1 MSILKFEGEHEDDR
15 GNKSRKKYGNGT
27 SGVWIWGEFLQYET
41 QEPRY
46 HVVLDFEGLAPDE
59 KGVFTERDRK
69 MFALASVLC
78 STIFFN
84 SKIDFNHEKLMEI
97 ALIDDLYR
105 KIKIS
110 DKDFNPTI
118 TPEGRGGKN
127 ERVSTHQE
135 NSK

>member
-1 MSILKFEGEHEDDR
+1 
-15 GNKSRKKYGNGT
+15 
-27 SGVWIWGEFLQYET
+27 
-41 QEPRY
+41 
-46 HVVLDFEGLAPDE
+46 
-59 KGVFTERDRK
+59 
-69 MFALASVLC
+69 
-78 STIFFN
+78 
-84 SKIDFNHEKLMEI
+84 MEI

-135 NSK
+135 NSKQLTQHLLPQMMPKLIWVVHDSKIDLTDPKTKEEISVD